1 MINDI
6 PPMVFVACGPEH
18 MMSIS
23 SFKNEL
29 YAWGN
34 NIYGQLGLGNPLNTR
49 EANKEKTA
57 NEIKVYKPRF
67 VPLVMGDFTLKVEM
81 VSLGMYHS
89 VILSLDKYIYSCG
102 LKKYAG
108 IPLLDL
114 SQTFEFADTFCPV
127 MAIRTKKFKMVACGE
142 FHTLALSDN
151 NEVYGWG
158 SSLFGK
164 LGENYWKQGEELM
177 LEAPTQG
184 NARRNVTED
193 VKLIVIPSILYENKE
208 NKSNRQMKF
217 VGSGPTHSASIN
229 KHGECFAWGSSISG
243 KLGVKPE
250 EFFRGEK
257 EEEKGEENGKKTKN
271 VWFVM
276 PYLKQKVCFF
286 EKKS

>member
-34 NIYGQLGLGNPLNTR
+34 NIYGQLGLGNPLNIR
-49 EANKEKTA
+49 EVKKEKTA
-57 NEIKVYKPRF
+57 NDIKVYKPKF

-89 VILSLDKYIYSCG
+89 VILSLDKYVYSCG

-127 MAIRTKKFKMVACGE
+127 MVLRNKKFKMVSCGE
-142 FHTLALSDN
+142 FHSLALSDN

-158 SSLFGK
+158 NSLFGK
-164 LGENYWKQGEELM
+164 LGENYWRGGEELM
-177 LEAPTQG
+177 LEATMG
-184 NARRNVTED
+184 NARRNVSDD
-193 VKLIVIPSILYENKE
+193 VKLIVIPSLLYENKE
-208 NKSNRQMKF
+208 NKSNKQMKF
-217 VGSGPTHSASIN
+217 VGCGPTHSACIN
-229 KHGECFAWGSSISG
+229 KHGECFTWGSSISG

-250 EFFRGEK
+250 DFSRNEK
-257 EEEKGEENGKKTKN
+257 EEEKADENNGKKTKN
-271 VWFVM
+271 VGFIM
-276 PYLKQKVCFF
+276 PRQKVSFF
-286 EKKS
+286 EKKSN